1 MQFFCCWD
9 KQKRINKPII
19 HNLQLIHKY
28 LLQSL
33 RVSYNRETW
42 WHPLPPPI
50 LNLTIT
56 GQLVEQEKCSSW
68 GNACLGHK
76 IIGPVEIRLEKREK
90 YLLRS
95 RREIRGEKVGKKY
108 LVRHQSSSSCKVF
121 FSQPWPHCRSCEQTR
136 SRQESRLYLKKGQHV
151 VPFYWTTDVHKN
163 WHVEPKVAQV
173 FIRHLI
179 HYVS

>member
-1 MQFFCCWD
+1 MVT
-9 KQKRINKPII
+9 P
-19 HNLQLIHKY
+19 
-28 LLQSL
+28 S
-33 RVSYNRETW
+33 
-42 WHPLPPPI
+42 PPPI

-76 IIGPVEIRLEKREK
+76 IRGPVEIRLEKREK

-108 LVRHQSSSSCKVF
+108 LVRHQSFSSCKVF

-136 SRQESRLYLKKGQHV
+136 NRRENQLYLKKGQHV
-151 VPFYWTTDVHKN
+151 DSIFIDVGLDKE
-163 WHVEPKVAQV
+163 HVESKMAQV
-173 FIRHLI
+173 FIRPLI
-179 HYVS
+179 HYVSWRGKKGNVQRQLFRHLWGGKSRTPWRRCSRNRGM